1 MYKCLSIFTSMERVY
16 SAYQVLDMVSDTLE
30 LELQVVLSHH
40 VGSENWTGVLRK
52 SIKYSQLLSCLF
64 SSLMILFSHWP
75 GWRVLILS
83 EPGCSP
89 GYTLYSFDEN
99 YHTLK
104 RKASL
109 RGVHSPSLAC
119 LLMVLSIWLWD
130 SAASCQAGDIHSP
143 WSWDSF
149 AFQKPRPDRA
159 QAVVRTRQGTIQKSC
174 ATRSHFDLPLMAMMG
189 LDVILSSCFHLIWN
203 GSYFSILL
211 FICVHVCLE
220 YERLPM
226 FTSSSITVHIIVWNR
241 VYRLTWS
248 WPVSSRSLPVSTP
261 VLWFQACAAVNS
273 FIRRCWI
280 LEFRSSCLTNRHII
294 RAFSLAP
301 LFLNGQCQAMVTP
314 CMESMRRCVGRSHFS
329 SVLFSF
335 QKDLQIVA
343 FPCLRIF

>member
-1 MYKCLSIFTSMERVY
+1 MCISVCPSVRLCSMCTVPTKSLTWCQIPWNLSYRWFWATM
-16 SAYQVLDMVSDTLE
+16 L
-30 LELQVVLSHH
+30 
-40 VGSENWTGVLRK
+40 VLRIEPG
-52 SIKYSQLLSCLF
+52 SSGRALSTLNCWAV
-64 SSLMILFSHWP
+64 SLALWWFYFLT
-75 GWRVLILS
+75 GQDEGFFILS

-99 YHTLK
+99 YRTLR

-119 LLMVLSIWLWD
+119 LLVVLSIWLWD

-149 AFQKPRPDRA
+149 AFQKPRPDSA

-174 ATRSHFDLPLMAMMG
+174 ATRSHFDLPRMAMMG

-226 FTSSSITVHIIVWNR
+226 FMSSSITVHIIVWNR

-280 LEFRSSCLTNRHII
+280 LEFRSSCLTNRHKPWWL
-294 RAFSLAP
+294 LAWK
-301 LFLNGQCQAMVTP
+301 AWEDV
-314 CMESMRRCVGRSHFS
+314 
-329 SVLFSF
+329 
-335 QKDLQIVA
+335 
-343 FPCLRIF
+343 